1 MAQTGVTMTVEEIP
15 KGWSRKKLKE
25 LLSVKN
31 GKTDTVDAVEDGQYP
46 LFDRS
51 VLVKKSDKYLF
62 DCEAII
68 IPGEGKDFSPKY
80 YKGKFDLH
88 QRAYAAYPR
97 TTDVNA
103 KFMYYAI
110 TNVRNVLF
118 LHAVGSTVKSLRLG
132 IIEDL
137 EIDIP
142 LLKEQ
147 EKIAGILTTVDE
159 DIQETDNI
167 IDNCERVKKA
177 LTQTLLTNGLPS
189 RHKKFKKTEI
199 GNIPEDW
206 EVVNLGEVLELS
218 KNKAYPPYKNKIY
231 VGLENINSNSNT
243 CSSVNNAE
251 GIKSITNVFNKNEIL
266 YGKLRP
272 NLNKAI
278 IAEFEGICSGEILVL
293 RPNRKSQSYFL
304 YLHMHSENFKEYNSS
319 LAFGTK
325 MPRTSFNLL
334 SKYKI
339 PLPPIEEQHRI
350 SQIFIQF
357 DNRINYE
364 KSKKLK
370 LEILKNSLMQ
380 KLLSGEIRV
389 KV

>member
-1 MAQTGVTMTVEEIP
+1 M
-15 KGWSRKKLKE
+15 
-25 LLSVKN
+25 
-31 GKTDTVDAVEDGQYP
+31 
-46 LFDRS
+46 
-51 VLVKKSDKYLF
+51 
-62 DCEAII
+62 
-68 IPGEGKDFSPKY
+68 
-80 YKGKFDLH
+80 
-88 QRAYAAYPR
+88 
-97 TTDVNA
+97 
-103 KFMYYAI
+103 
-110 TNVRNVLF
+110 
-118 LHAVGSTVKSLRLG
+118 
-132 IIEDL
+132 
-137 EIDIP
+137 
-142 LLKEQ
+142 
-147 EKIAGILTTVDE
+147 
-159 DIQETDNI
+159 
-167 IDNCERVKKA
+167 
-177 LTQTLLTNGLPS
+177 
-189 RHKKFKKTEI
+189 
-199 GNIPEDW
+199 
-206 EVVNLGEVLELS
+206 
-218 KNKAYPPYKNKIY
+218 
-231 VGLENINSNSNT
+231 
-243 CSSVNNAE
+243 
-251 GIKSITNVFNKNEIL
+251 